1 MNNIYHLT
9 LSNHACAHARARA
22 TERSKSNRLLPGPPG
37 RRPGGVTPNWLRRP
51 SRFFHSSFE
60 PRNDKSHTCHG
71 HCLFLIQASV
81 PDGFKFPWPVLR
93 VFAACHNKSCL
104 CSSGA
109 TRTRI
114 ESLPGH
120 GHGAGGPTTEILSS
134 GRLRLTVRLTVSLSR
149 L

>member
-9 LSNHACAHARARA
+9 LSNHACAHARARNGTVEIESPA
-22 TERSKSNRLLPGPPG
+22 PRAPGA
-37 RRPGGVTPNWLRRP
+37 P
-51 SRFFHSSFE
+51 SRRRDSELAPSSESILSFE
-60 PRNDKSHTCHG
+60 SRNDKSHTCHG
-71 HCLFLIQASV
+71 HGLVLIQASV

-134 GRLRLTVRLTVSLSR
+134 GRLRHTVRLTVSLSR